1 MFGLI
6 IASATSA
13 GLTAVSIFLHVG
25 FALALLFH
33 FRSIFNISFVLGA
46 ILLISIPTHSIIKKY
61 NTGYYWWGVSSKIGN
76 LESSNPIILKVR
88 NDGTSQHLDQILKII
103 NSCSV
108 KPSNL
113 LSFPHTTLV
122 NLATGLD
129 PPGNAITYWFDFL
142 SNEHTA
148 KEVDLFEHKQMIDAF
163 VILDVEDLAW
173 EVHDN
178 LFRKGKGLEQKELK
192 LYLDKLSSSAEYEL
206 KYSSVVNSL
215 PFNFYLRKELKCNL

>member
-76 LESSNPIILKVR
+76 LESSNPIILKVKM
-88 NDGTSQHLDQILKII
+88 T
-103 NSCSV
+103 
-108 KPSNL
+108 
-113 LSFPHTTLV
+113 
-122 NLATGLD
+122 
-129 PPGNAITYWFDFL
+129 
-142 SNEHTA
+142 EH
-148 KEVDLFEHKQMIDAF
+148 HNI
-163 VILDVEDLAW
+163 
-173 EVHDN
+173 
-178 LFRKGKGLEQKELK
+178 
-192 LYLDKLSSSAEYEL
+192 
-206 KYSSVVNSL
+206 
-215 PFNFYLRKELKCNL
+215 